1 MKFWKCGIG
10 VGGQM
15 GFLDILG
22 NDSKANCQGNIDDKV
37 LLHSSFTEVALL
49 YWELHKFLNIFR
61 ILFFSE
67 EVQGAPMNDMS
78 Q

>member
-1 MKFWKCGIG
+1 
-10 VGGQM
+10 M

-37 LLHSSFTEVALL
+37 LLHSSFIEVILL
-49 YWELHKFLNIFR
+49 YWQLNKFQNIFR
-61 ILFFSE
+61 IPFFSE
-67 EVQGAPMNDMS
+67 EVQEAPINDMS